1 MHPPH
6 GRHADDLERPPAV
19 AVVAVEKRRVVER
32 NLETRRRPETRRRA
46 RRRLSHGHRAE
57 RKWTR
62 RGRRLVPRRARSLDR
77 VERVRRRFR
86 VGFGFGILRDDVD
99 EDAIHGIF
107 AVFGVRLVGVHD
119 DGDEVRAARE
129 WNRRDARPRVRFV
142 GVRGRDLAE
151 RSLRGRHV
159 RHLGGEED
167 AGDGD
172 LRRGVAREGYESYR
186 RGGRVRIRHPGESR
200 ARHHP
205 ESILDRLR
213 MERRVEDADVRAEG
227 REAVRHVG
235 VGLVT
240 PRGGATHSASRVGR
254 VRSNARGGRP
264 VPARRRLLPREDV
277 GRIGREA
284 RCPERASALAARAR
298 ERLLGSGC
306 NTDAYREKQRREKRR
321 RAPCAPHRAR
331 VVVVAHLAIFCR
343 V

>member
-1 MHPPH
+1 M
-6 GRHADDLERPPAV
+6 
-19 AVVAVEKRRVVER
+19 
-32 NLETRRRPETRRRA
+32 
-46 RRRLSHGHRAE
+46 
-57 RKWTR
+57 
-62 RGRRLVPRRARSLDR
+62 PRRARSLDR

-172 LRRGVAREGYESYR
+172 LRRGVAREGCESYR
-186 RGGRVRIRHPGESR
+186 RGGRVRIRRPGESR

-240 PRGGATHSASRVGR
+240 PRGGATHSARGSGGPLERAGVAPSPRVGGC
-254 VRSNARGGRP
+254 APG
-264 VPARRRLLPREDV
+264 RRRSH
-277 GRIGREA
+277 GREA

-306 NTDAYREKQRREKRR
+306 NADAYREKQRREKRR

>member
-1 MHPPH
+1 M
-6 GRHADDLERPPAV
+6 
-19 AVVAVEKRRVVER
+19 
-32 NLETRRRPETRRRA
+32 
-46 RRRLSHGHRAE
+46 
-57 RKWTR
+57 
-62 RGRRLVPRRARSLDR
+62 PRRARSLDR

-107 AVFGVRLVGVHD
+107 AVFGVRLVGVHE

-129 WNRRDARPRVRFV
+129 WPRRDARPRVRFV

-298 ERLLGSGC
+298 ERLLGAAAIPTPIASSAAAAPRAVRAASRASSLSRTWRFFVVFERKRDVASCEAEGTSGSSA
-306 NTDAYREKQRREKRR
+306 TEFA
-321 RAPCAPHRAR
+321 
-331 VVVVAHLAIFCR
+331 
-343 V
+343 